1 MKHLRIA
8 VLLVIALAGMAI
20 STARAASPVQWT
32 AKVEMTSETEGV
44 VVLSASI
51 DEGWH
56 VYGLQMPA
64 DGPSATKV
72 YYTPS
77 GIAFDGNAKVTPSPR
92 KVKDDLFGVELTYWE
107 GKVTFRR
114 KFRVVDAANAS
125 VRVKVEFMACNDSNC
140 LPPTSKE
147 FDLKIGR

>member
-1 MKHLRIA
+1 MKHLRN
-8 VLLVIALAGMAI
+8 VLLLVMALAGMA
-20 STARAASPVQWT
+20 AKAATPVQWT
-32 AKVEMTSETEGV
+32 AKVEMTGVSEGV

-51 DEGWH
+51 EDGWH

-64 DGPSATKV
+64 DGPSSTKI

-77 GIAFDGNAKVTPSPR
+77 GIAFDGNATVAPSPK

-114 KFRVVDAANAS
+114 KFRLVDAANAS
-125 VRVKVEFMACNDSNC
+125 VRVRVEFMACNDSNC

-147 FDLKIGR
+147 FDLKIAR